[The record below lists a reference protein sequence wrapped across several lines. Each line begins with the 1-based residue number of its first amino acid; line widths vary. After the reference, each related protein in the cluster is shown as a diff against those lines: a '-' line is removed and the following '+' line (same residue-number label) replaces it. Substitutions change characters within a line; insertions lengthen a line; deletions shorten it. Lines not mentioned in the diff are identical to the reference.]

1 MSCFKNTFPIICLSE
16 ECKLKKLWILVGTT
30 HLPFPEEFH
39 CSQRYILRVAGRAV
53 CLSSFPNQVLT
64 MGGCN
69 STPEEREQKRIN
81 NQIEKQ
87 LYKDKREQSVKIL
100 LLGTGNFIGKPS
112 KKWYFLGLSPK
123 PVTPPPPLPEV
134 HLGLRMSLFVLRLWS
149 WTARRKTLNRLYP
162 ENLFGT
168 IYILSYIP

>member
-1 MSCFKNTFPIICLSE
+1 M
-16 ECKLKKLWILVGTT
+16 
-30 HLPFPEEFH
+30 
-39 CSQRYILRVAGRAV
+39 

-100 LLGTGNFIGKPS
+100 LLGTGHFIGKPS
-112 KKWYFLGLSPK
+112 RNWYFLGLSD
-123 PVTPPPPLPEV
+123 PPT
-134 HLGLRMSLFVLRLWS
+134 H
-149 WTARRKTLNRLYP
+149 RRPGGRRINLSKRTKNTSKCNNITL
-162 ENLFGT
+162 T
-168 IYILSYIP
+168 IVFHRNGFNFNVGFKKS

>member
-1 MSCFKNTFPIICLSE
+1 M
-16 ECKLKKLWILVGTT
+16 
-30 HLPFPEEFH
+30 
-39 CSQRYILRVAGRAV
+39 

-100 LLGTGNFIGKPS
+100 LLGTGHFIGKPS
-112 KKWYFLGLSPK
+112 RNWYFLGLSPK
-123 PVTPPPPLPEV
+123 PVIPPVGQEV
-134 HLGLRMSLFVLRLWS
+134 VELICQSE
-149 WTARRKTLNRLYP
+149 RKTPKNA
-162 ENLFGT
+162 T
-168 IYILSYIP
+168 ISL

>member
-1 MSCFKNTFPIICLSE
+1 
-16 ECKLKKLWILVGTT
+16 
-30 HLPFPEEFH
+30 
-39 CSQRYILRVAGRAV
+39 
-53 CLSSFPNQVLT
+53 

-123 PVTPPPPLPEV
+123 PK
-134 HLGLRMSLFVLRLWS
+134 VLKPVVSR
-149 WTARRKTLNRLYP
+149 
-162 ENLFGT
+162 
-168 IYILSYIP
+168 IYF

>member
-1 MSCFKNTFPIICLSE
+1 M
-16 ECKLKKLWILVGTT
+16 
-30 HLPFPEEFH
+30 
-39 CSQRYILRVAGRAV
+39 

-100 LLGTGNFIGKPS
+100 LLGTGHFMVLV
-112 KKWYFLGLSPK
+112 WGLMVLMQSNSD
-123 PVTPPPPLPEV
+123 PVLCCTV
-134 HLGLRMSLFVLRLWS
+134 HELEAKDSTS
-149 WTARRKTLNRLYP
+149 RRKWKVYDLEAD
-162 ENLFGT
+162 ENLA
-168 IYILSYIP
+168 SKSRP